1 MVNSAKVRKHKRGTH
16 VNRKQ
21 RRKLASLR
29 RLGLE
34 KKDSEAKGTH
44 PYPDPE
50 KQPLDS
56 ISSEDEENDFDNFE
70 GGNQNSQDHD
80 NQDREEDNQYNQNL
94 IDGNRNMTIALENI
108 PEADDPINPN
118 LQMIFEAKILKD
130 LDTMLFCQQTIEAT
144 NTEETVKLNSSVK
157 NIALLIN
164 SHPDLLSDKDIF
176 YGRKKT
182 SSLIGIPPSSLYEKM
197 VMTFFDKKF
206 KNLEQN
212 PNGYF
217 YESICRSSKEKT
229 QAKWNTFNEW

>member
-1 MVNSAKVRKHKRGTH
+1 MVNSAKVRKHKRGTRLDKKPH
-16 VNRKQ
+16 
-21 RRKLASLR
+21 RKLASLR
-29 RLGLE
+29 RLNLE
-34 KKDSEAKGTH
+34 KKDAKGNGCGKVTH
-44 PYPDPE
+44 PNPDPE
-50 KQPLDS
+50 KQSDVREEDS
-56 ISSEDEENDFDNFE
+56 ISREDEDLDNDFDDFE
-70 GGNQNSQDHD
+70 GGNQNSQD
-80 NQDREEDNQYNQNL
+80 L
-94 IDGNRNMTIALENI
+94 IDGDTIALENI
-108 PEADDPINPN
+108 PEADPINPN
-118 LQMIFEAKILKD
+118 LQMIFEEKILKD

-144 NTEETVKLNSSVK
+144 NTKENVKLNSSVK

-164 SHPDLLSDKDIF
+164 SHPDSLSDKDIF

-182 SSLIGIPPSSLYEKM
+182 SSIIGIPPSSLYEKM